1 VLTTHLMYEAERLA
15 DHVVVLD
22 AGRVVAQGTVDELTR
37 HGAAGQLRFRAT
49 PGLDLDQLLQAL
61 PEGCLA
67 KESPTGQ
74 YLVEGPVD
82 PQLLAAVTAWCA
94 AHGVRA
100 DDLRVETRTLED
112 VFLDLTGKALRP

>member
-1 VLTTHLMYEAERLA
+1 
-15 DHVVVLD
+15 
-22 AGRVVAQGTVDELTR
+22 VVAAGTVEELTR

-49 PGLDLDQLLQAL
+49 PGLDLDQLLSAL

-67 KESPTGQ
+67 KESPAGQ

-94 AHGVRA
+94 TNGVRA

-112 VFLDLTGKALRP
+112 VFLELTGRALRA